1 MVQDPS
7 KLEAKYM
14 IWGRVLNF
22 QWILKRDPRT
32 PSKKVKI
39 LPSFSALQT
48 LSPITHEVQIRVFL
62 PYAHNSTF

>member
-1 MVQDPS
+1 MVQEPS

-14 IWGRVLNF
+14 MGGVLNF
-22 QWILKRDPRT
+22 QWILKRDLRT

-48 LSPITHEVQIRVFL
+48 LSHITHEIQIRVFL